1 MANWTDI
8 RSVFTHNFTFKSL
21 VNPQVILQRNG
32 SQLRYTDADEITHVY
47 KLRSF
52 PTLATEGIEVVFDI
66 EQYTKSGKQIPLA
79 KGPEITE
86 YVYTEPESMIDNFAG
101 YSPPQG
107 VGAFGLQQAING
119 LTRRL
124 AVFEGHPQLQ
134 TGHRIFDF
142 LGSAVQPVTFEL
154 INIIHETQVE
164 DVENPGTYIPQ
175 GDGSFTIDAIDGTA
189 PFEYFIAD
197 GAWLM
202 ANPPGATGYD
212 TSAETYTSFTDPVTI
227 TDMSAGTYL
236 IFVKDSTGE
245 AHQKQ
250 LVVSLEQIEPVI

>member
-8 RSVFTHNFTFKSL
+8 RNVFTHSFTFRGL
-21 VNPQVILQRNG
+21 TNPQVILQRNG
-32 SQLRYTDADEITHVY
+32 SQVRYTDDDDITHVY

-79 KGPEITE
+79 KGPGVTE
-86 YVYTEPESMIDNFAG
+86 YVYTEPESLIDNFAG
-101 YSPPQG
+101 YTPPQG

-124 AVFEGHPQLQ
+124 AVFEGHPELQ

-142 LGSAVQPVTFEL
+142 LGNAVQPVTFDLVSITE
-154 INIIHETQVE
+154 ETQVE
-164 DVENPGTYIPQ
+164 DIENPGTYLPQ
-175 GDGSFTIDAIDGTA
+175 GDGSFVIDAIDGTA

-202 ANPPGATGYD
+202 SNPPGATGYD
-212 TSAETYTSFTDPVTI
+212 TSGETFTTFTDPVTI
-227 TDMSAGTYL
+227 SDMSAGTYL
-236 IFVKDSTGE
+236 VFVKDSTGE
-245 AHQKQ
+245 HHQKQ
-250 LVVSLEQIEPVI
+250 LNIPLQNIEFEV